1 MLQRDY
7 PHRHNA
13 TRSCCLLPISE
24 NAAMRS
30 FLVLVAL
37 LFLVQPA
44 LAQENA
50 KAKAGKAAAALR
62 EKLDVQTDIEYA
74 KVGNVSLQLDVLK
87 PKAASDKPRPCIVW
101 IHGGGWQNG
110 NKSGG
115 LGRLAGLV
123 ATGDYVGVS
132 VGYRLTDVATWPAQI
147 HDCKAAIRYIRANS
161 DKLGIDANKIG
172 VWGSSAGGHLVSH
185 LGSSGDVKEVEG
197 DLGTTGISSRVA
209 CVVDFCGP
217 SDFLAFGL
225 DAPGMN
231 RPGAPV
237 YKLFGGP
244 TSGKA
249 DMAKQASPV
258 TFVTKDDP
266 PFLIMHG
273 TDDKTVP
280 LNQAE
285 RLHKAQ
291 QEAGVDTTFVKIEGG
306 AHGFGGPEVNAR
318 VKAFLDKHLLG
329 KNVTVSS
336 EPIQVPPA
344 SEKAK

>member
-1 MLQRDY
+1 M
-7 PHRHNA
+7 
-13 TRSCCLLPISE
+13 RSCLLIV
-24 NAAMRS
+24 A
-30 FLVLVAL
+30 LVLIAS
-37 LFLVQPA
+37 PT
-44 LAQENA
+44 LAQEKA
-50 KAKAGKAAAALR
+50 KAKAKIGERAAAALR
-62 EKLDVQTDIEYA
+62 GKLDVQTDIEYA
-74 KVGNVSLQLDVLK
+74 KAGEVSLKLDVIK
-87 PKAASDKPRPCIVW
+87 PKAASEKSRPCIVW

-110 NKSGG
+110 DKSGG
-115 LGRLAGLV
+115 LGRLAALV

-132 VGYRLTDVATWPAQI
+132 VGYRLTDVAIWPAQI
-147 HDCKAAIRYIRANS
+147 YDCKAAIRYIRANA

-197 DLGTTGISSRVA
+197 DLGMTGASSRVA

-237 YKLFGGP
+237 YKLLGGP
-244 TSGKA
+244 TRDKA
-249 DMAKQASPV
+249 EMAKQASPV

-280 LNQAE
+280 INQAE
-285 RLHKAQ
+285 RLNQAQ
-291 QEAGVDTTFVKIEGG
+291 KEAGVDSTFVKNEGG
-306 AHGFGGPEVNAR
+306 AHGFGGPAVDAR

-329 KNVTVSS
+329 RDVAVSA
-336 EPIQVPPA
+336 EPIQAPPA
-344 SEKAK
+344 TP